1 MASATVAMQV
11 DIEGLSAQH
20 KQSLVDVEPGDLI
33 TFTKPFPEPET
44 DSTSESERYS
54 ESEYEESGDEG
65 ASPFDYADDDGNDGL
80 NGSDQQSTV
89 EGVGSNDSVSNVNSE
104 QEEKESDEEYP
115 DSGLAEETEAFQ
127 QVVSTMAVYLVNA
140 VDKDSNA
147 NTITDLSLVE
157 LVYDPQC
164 GDAHTFQIIGQE
176 IVYAPGPHSHCD
188 HSDPDVCTAFL
199 SLSDLAQDN
208 ALQGFNLHL
217 NMPVDVAHAILDVN
231 PSPCLADCDAGFL
244 PSITDLPTYLPRSLY
259 NSPVTSEHRP
269 VCPVCMGLPLLRE
282 QQDLRYALHQLLL
295 PDVIF
300 GPAVEFIG
308 RLNQRRARVGW
319 DFYQFDE
326 REWGLLFD
334 DMPENDAEDGDDGN
348 GGANAGGGAGWQ
360 TWTEAMDPNAN
371 VPLNPASDATIAALE
386 RLTYQQATTQKMD
399 KSAAA
404 VHDEGA
410 ETCYVCQEE
419 YKPETMVVLLPC
431 GHFMCDGSCTVQW
444 LKSFAKCPVCREEIP
459 DIGRE

>member
-89 EGVGSNDSVSNVNSE
+89 EGVGSNDSASNVNSE
-104 QEEKESDEEYP
+104 QEGKESDEEYP

-127 QVVSTMAVYLVNA
+127 QIVNTMAVYLVSA
-140 VDKDSNA
+140 VDKDSNTNKIA
-147 NTITDLSLVE
+147 DISLVE

-176 IVYAPGPHSHCD
+176 MVYAPGPNSHCD
-188 HSDPDVCTAFL
+188 HSDPDVCTGFL
-199 SLSDLAQDN
+199 SLRDLAQDN
-208 ALQGFNLHL
+208 ALQGFNLHV

-259 NSPVTSEHRP
+259 TSP
-269 VCPVCMGLPLLRE
+269 
-282 QQDLRYALHQLLL
+282 
-295 PDVIF
+295 
-300 GPAVEFIG
+300 
-308 RLNQRRARVGW
+308 
-319 DFYQFDE
+319 
-326 REWGLLFD
+326 
-334 DMPENDAEDGDDGN
+334 
-348 GGANAGGGAGWQ
+348 
-360 TWTEAMDPNAN
+360 
-371 VPLNPASDATIAALE
+371 
-386 RLTYQQATTQKMD
+386 
-399 KSAAA
+399 
-404 VHDEGA
+404 
-410 ETCYVCQEE
+410 
-419 YKPETMVVLLPC
+419 
-431 GHFMCDGSCTVQW
+431 
-444 LKSFAKCPVCREEIP
+444 
-459 DIGRE
+459 

>member
-1 MASATVAMQV
+1 MQV

-20 KQSLVDVEPGDLI
+20 KDVLKDVEPGDLI
-33 TFTKPFPEPET
+33 TFSGPVPELET

-54 ESEYEESGDEG
+54 ESEYEERGDEG
-65 ASPFDYADDDGNDGL
+65 ASPFEYADNDGNEGV
-80 NGSDQQSTV
+80 NENDQQS
-89 EGVGSNDSVSNVNSE
+89 EIGGVGSNDTATNVNSE
-104 QEEKESDEEYP
+104 EEQKESDEEYP
-115 DSGLAEETEAFQ
+115 DSALAEETETLQ
-127 QVVSTMAVYLVNA
+127 QAVNTMSVYLVNA
-140 VDKDSNA
+140 VDTDTNA
-147 NTITDLSLVE
+147 GKITDLSLVE
-157 LVYDPQC
+157 LRYDPQC
-164 GDAHTFQIIGQE
+164 GDAHTFQIIGE
-176 IVYAPGPHSHCD
+176 EVVYAPSPNSHCD
-188 HSDPDVCTAFL
+188 HSDPDVCGASI
-199 SLSDLAQDN
+199 SLRDLAQN
-208 ALQGFNLHL
+208 SALQAYTVRINV
-217 NMPVDVAHAILDVN
+217 VDDTVQAIYN
-231 PSPCLADCDAGFL
+231 TSPSICLADCNAGFL

-259 NSPVTSEHRP
+259 TSPVTSEHRP

-334 DMPENDAEDGDDGN
+334 DMPEDDAEDGDGGN

-371 VPLNPASDATIAALE
+371 VPLNPASDATIAVLE
-386 RLTYQQATTQKMD
+386 RLTYHQATTKKMD

-419 YKPETMVVLLPC
+419 YKPETVVVLLPC

>member
-11 DIEGLSAQH
+11 DIEGLSAQQKH
-20 KQSLVDVEPGDLI
+20 GLVDVEPGDLI
-33 TFTKPFPEPET
+33 TFTKPFSEPEA

-65 ASPFDYADDDGNDGL
+65 ASPFEYADDDGNEGL
-80 NGSDQQSTV
+80 NENDQQSAV
-89 EGVGSNDSVSNVNSE
+89 EGVGSNDSASNVNSE
-104 QEEKESDEEYP
+104 QEDKGSDEEYP
-115 DSGLAEETEAFQ
+115 DSGLAEEPEAVDD
-127 QVVSTMAVYLVNA
+127 VVSTMAVYLVNA
-140 VDKDSNA
+140 VDKDSN
-147 NTITDLSLVE
+147 TIIDINLVE
-157 LVYDPQC
+157 LRYDPHC
-164 GDAHTFQIIGQE
+164 GDAHTFQIIGKE

-188 HSDPDVCTAFL
+188 HSDPDVCGAFL
-199 SLSDLAQDN
+199 SLSDLAQNN
-208 ALQGFNLHL
+208 ALQAFDLHV
-217 NMPVDVAHAILDVN
+217 NAPVDVARAILDAN
-231 PSPCLADCDAGFL
+231 PSTCLADCDAGFL
-244 PSITDLPTYLPRSLY
+244 PSIADLPTYLPRSLY
-259 NSPVTSEHRP
+259 TSPVTSEHRP

-334 DMPENDAEDGDDGN
+334 DMPEDDAEGGDD
-348 GGANAGGGAGWQ
+348 GANAGGGAGWQ
-360 TWTEAMDPNAN
+360 TWAEAMDPNAN

-386 RLTYQQATTQKMD
+386 RLTYQQATTKRME
-399 KSAAA
+399 KSA
-404 VHDEGA
+404 VGQDEGA

-419 YKPETMVVLLPC
+419 YKPETVVVMLPC

-444 LKSFAKCPVCREEIP
+444 LKAFAKCPVCREEIP
-459 DIGRE
+459 DVSAE